1 MSLLPLLPGALA
13 LGLGLGLGLR
23 EKLLLSRHLDNF
35 KYRVNVTGT
44 RGKSTVVR
52 LLTAAFLE
60 DRIPVVA
67 KTTGS
72 EARILSFLV
81 DKKKNLS
88 PLEYEFKRPLEGPNI
103 KELRS
108 FISKARSIKATTL
121 VVEDMTI
128 NSDYRDIFSQKF
140 LKANVLVIT
149 NVLKDHMEVL
159 GPTLDDVAEAYSA
172 VIPEEGLLITTPG
185 KYLPY
190 FKKIAARKKT
200 TVIIS
205 QETEVPPNYSGKFS
219 YLLFP
224 ETLAL
229 ALQAAVS
236 LGISKETALKGMLN
250 AVPDPG
256 ALQIK
261 QILVSNGAASDENG
275 RLVKAFA
282 ANDPTSALLVW
293 KYFKNRGYL
302 NKQTIVLMNCR
313 QDRVERSEDF
323 ARLVL
328 PKMSGQSLLIMGEI
342 TKPVVSMKKHFSFSE
357 VLNLEGVSA
366 KKIAR
371 LIREKYCHNNLL
383 FGTGNYHGTAK
394 ELCLE
399 LEKIGGK

>member
-23 EKLLLSRHLDNF
+23 EKHLISRNLDSF

-44 RGKSTVVR
+44 RGKSTIVR

-72 EARILSFLV
+72 EARILSFLT
-81 DKKKNLS
+81 DKKKNLY

-108 FISKARSIKATTL
+108 LINKAKSAKATTL

-128 NSDYRDIFSQKF
+128 NSDYRDIFSHEF
-140 LKANVLVIT
+140 LNANVLIIT

-159 GPTLDDVAEAYSA
+159 GPSLDDVAEAYSA
-172 VIPEEGLLITTPG
+172 VIPEKGLLITTSG

-190 FKKIAARKKT
+190 FKEIAARRKT
-200 TVIIS
+200 TVVIS
-205 QETEVPPNYSGKFS
+205 QETELPPNYSEKFP

-224 ETLAL
+224 ETLSL
-229 ALQAAVS
+229 ALQAALS
-236 LGISKETALKGMLN
+236 LGISKKIALKGMLK

-261 QILVSNGAASDENG
+261 QITISNGTASNENG
-275 RLVKAFA
+275 LLVKAFA

-293 KYFKNRGYL
+293 RYFKNKGYL
-302 NKQTIVLMNCR
+302 NKRTIVLMNCR

-323 ARLVL
+323 AHLVL
-328 PKMSGQSLLIMGEI
+328 PKMSGQSLLVMGEI
-342 TKPVVSMKKHFSFSE
+342 TKPILSLKNHFAFDE

-366 KKIAR
+366 KKIAH
-371 LIREKYCHNNLL
+371 LIREKYCRNNLL
-383 FGTGNYHGTAK
+383 FGTGNYYGVAK

-399 LEKIGGK
+399 LEKIGGN

>member
-23 EKLLLSRHLDNF
+23 EKHLISRNLDSF

-60 DRIPVVA
+60 SKIPVVA

-72 EARILSFLV
+72 EARILTFLS
-81 DKKKNLS
+81 DKKKNLY
-88 PLEYEFKRPLEGPNI
+88 PLEYEFERPLEGPNI

-108 FISKARSIKATTL
+108 LISKAKSVKATTL

-128 NSDYRDIFSQKF
+128 DSDYRDIFSREF
-140 LKANVLVIT
+140 LKTNVIIIT

-159 GPTLDDVAEAYSA
+159 GPSLDDVAEAYGA
-172 VIPEEGLLITTPG
+172 IIPEKGLLITTPG

-190 FKKIAARKKT
+190 FKKIAAYKKT
-200 TVIIS
+200 SVVVS
-205 QETEVPPNYSGKFS
+205 QETELPPNYTEKFS

-224 ETLAL
+224 ETLSL
-229 ALQAAVS
+229 VLQAALS
-236 LGISKETALKGMLN
+236 LGISKKTALKGMLK
-250 AVPDPG
+250 AAPDPG
-256 ALQIK
+256 ALQVK
-261 QILVSNGAASDENG
+261 QIIVSNGTVSDEKG
-275 RLVKAFA
+275 LLVKAFA

-293 KYFKNRGYL
+293 TYFQNSGYL

-313 QDRVERSEDF
+313 QDRVKRSEDF

-328 PKMSGQSLLIMGEI
+328 PKMSGQSLLVMGEI
-342 TKPVVSMKKHFSFSE
+342 TKPVLALKNRFAFAE

-366 KKIAR
+366 KKIAQ
-371 LIREKYCHNNLL
+371 LIKEKYCLNNIL
-383 FGTGNYHGTAK
+383 FGTGNYYGVAK

-399 LEKIGGK
+399 LEKTGGN